1 MKLLMSDY
9 NVTLV
14 NNKMSEFFVK
24 FHGPAE
30 TPFAK
35 GVWKIH
41 VELPEQFPYKSPSI
55 GFMNKIFHPNIDE
68 LSGSVC
74 LDVINQTWS
83 PMFELINIFEI
94 FLPQLLRYPNPA
106 DPLNG
111 EAAALLMRDP
121 KAYAKKV
128 ESYVDRYAT
137 PEDADQAGEDDEDDS
152 DEEVTNSPLRKK
164 VVGNG
169 HTNGNG
175 NGNGNGV
182 TKASNGNSNGNGK
195 INGDADGQQ
204 EEDDEDDTMS
214 DMGELSDEDGIMG
227 EMDD

>member
-1 MKLLMSDY
+1 
-9 NVTLV
+9 
-14 NNKMSEFFVK
+14 MSEFTVK

-41 VELPEQFPYKSPSI
+41 VELPEAFPYKSPSI

-128 ESYVDRYAT
+128 ESYVERYAT
-137 PEDADQAGEDDEDDS
+137 PEVANQAGDDDEDDEDD
-152 DEEVTNSPLRKK
+152 EEVGNGTPLRKK
-164 VVGNG
+164 VIGHANANGNG
-169 HTNGNG
+169 HTNGDSKKTNG
-175 NGNGNGV
+175 NGA
-182 TKASNGNSNGNGK
+182 T
-195 INGDADGQQ
+195 D
-204 EEDDEDDTMS
+204 EDDEDDDEDDKMS
-214 DMGELSDEDGIMG
+214 DMGELSDEDDIMG
-227 EMDD
+227 KMDD